1 MSSTHFIHIRIPAMQ
16 QQHRP
21 FYWSSGRI
29 KDTFHA
35 DLKLNWRR
43 LSQQCMAET
52 QQKCQQK
59 KSRHYPAR
67 S

>member
-35 DLKLNWRR
+35 DLKLN
-43 LSQQCMAET
+43 
-52 QQKCQQK
+52 
-59 KSRHYPAR
+59 
-67 S
+67 